1 MGARPLGSPSGG
13 LGVGAAALAGRRQS
27 YAVAAWP
34 LGATLE
40 SGAKFWAH
48 ATGVHQ
54 GRYLGER
61 PRTTSKN
68 SERSRV
74 VTLPKKTGGD
84 GQQPS
89 E

>member
-1 MGARPLGSPSGG
+1 
-13 LGVGAAALAGRRQS
+13 
-27 YAVAAWP
+27 
-34 LGATLE
+34 
-40 SGAKFWAH
+40 
-48 ATGVHQ
+48 VHQ

-74 VTLPKKTGGD
+74 VTLPKKTGGE